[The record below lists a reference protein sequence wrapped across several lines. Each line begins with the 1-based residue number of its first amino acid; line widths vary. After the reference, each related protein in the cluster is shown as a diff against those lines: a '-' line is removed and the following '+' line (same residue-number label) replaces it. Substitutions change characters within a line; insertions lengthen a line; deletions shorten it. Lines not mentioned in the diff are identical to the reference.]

1 MLDLNLIL
9 SLSQACAPQ
18 VAPETLAAIAY
29 AESRFNPIAI
39 GVNRGP
45 RPTRPP
51 RDAAEAA
58 RVARGLLARGANL
71 DLGVAQINSDNL
83 DWLGLSVEAA
93 FDPCRNLAAAG
104 EVLRAGYRPI
114 KGADPQAA
122 LRVALS
128 RYNTGHPERG
138 FRNGYVARVERAAVA
153 LGVAGNDAPRT
164 GPGND
169 GVAPI
174 PIPAAPPA
182 TPQPWD
188 VFARAR
194 FSAALAFTSSD
205 TSWRVLR

>member
-1 MLDLNLIL
+1 MLEPAVLDLNLIL
-9 SLSQACAPQ
+9 ALSQACAPQ

-45 RPTRPP
+45 RPARPA
-51 RDAAEAA
+51 RDAADAA
-58 RVARGLLARGANL
+58 RIARGLLARGANL

-104 EVLRAGYRPI
+104 VVLRAGYRPAE
-114 KGADPQAA
+114 GVDRQTT

-138 FRNGYVARVERAAVA
+138 FRNGYVARVEAAA
-153 LGVAGNDAPRT
+153 ATLGVLPLAPVRT
-164 GPGND
+164 AVDDRP
-169 GVAPI
+169 
-174 PIPAAPPA
+174 APPA
-182 TPQPWD
+182 PPLPPPAWD
-188 VFARAR
+188 VFGRAEA
-194 FSAALAFTSSD
+194 SAVLTFTAAPD
-205 TSWRVLR
+205 TGF